1 MIRYIKLKNYKSL
14 VDFSVDFMKTKSNAK
29 NIVLIYGENGV
40 GKSNLATA
48 FYTLT
53 ETIGTMSSIELWK
66 KYLDDRES
74 ASEDEEVKSIFEDYL
89 KDNFKDTE
97 RIIKDSKTIGS
108 KENMVM
114 EFGFRT
120 DGKDGVYR
128 IEMNDDEI
136 VSERL
141 DFVLNKNQTNFFE
154 LSKENMYINPQIVND
169 KKYYNE
175 LKELLNQYW
184 GKHSFFAIISYEIND
199 KKKGYVKS
207 KISNNFFLTLSYFE
221 TLCTKVK
228 IGSKLEHGTLRLKHH
243 ILSQLS
249 KGKVPTEEEKE
260 LDKVEEF
267 INYFFTSMYSDIKR
281 VYYEKEI
288 KGDSIKYKLM
298 VSKMIYGEI
307 RDIEFK
313 RESTGTINLLDLLPF
328 LIAACEGQ
336 DVIIDELDTGI
347 HDILVYKILEN
358 ISQYITGQL
367 IITTHNTLLMDSEIP
382 KEDIYVFNVNKFAEK
397 ELIPINE
404 FNGRIHKN
412 INPQKKFLSG
422 MYGGIPFVSDID
434 FDEMIEKLK

>member
-29 NIVLIYGENGV
+29 NIILIYGENGV

-53 ETIGTMSSIELWK
+53 ETMETMSSIEMWK
-66 KYLDDRES
+66 KYLDDRQGES
-74 ASEDEEVKSIFEDYL
+74 KDGEFQHIFENYL

-97 RIIKDSKTIGS
+97 RIIKDAKTIDS

-114 EFGFRT
+114 EFGFQIK
-120 DGKDGVYR
+120 GKDGVYR

-136 VSERL
+136 VSEKL
-141 DFVLNKNQTNFFE
+141 DFILNKNQTNFFE
-154 LSKENMYINPQIVND
+154 LTKKKTYVNPQIIED

-175 LKELLNQYW
+175 IKNTLDKYW
-184 GKHSFFAIISYEIND
+184 GKHSFLAILSYEIED

-207 KISNNFFLTLSYFE
+207 KISKNFFSVLSYFKIIGV
-221 TLCTKVK
+221 KVK
-228 IGSKLEHGTLRLKHH
+228 IGKKAEQGTLRINYPMLGK
-243 ILSQLS
+243 LE
-249 KGKVPTEEEKE
+249 KGKISIKEEQE
-260 LDKVEEF
+260 LDKAEEF

-288 KGDSIKYKLM
+288 KEDSIKYRLKE
-298 VSKMIYGEI
+298 SKMIYGKL
-307 RDIEFK
+307 RDIDFK
-313 RESTGTINLLDLLPF
+313 KESTGTINLLGLIPF
-328 LIAACEGQ
+328 LIAACEGRV
-336 DVIIDELDTGI
+336 VIIDELDAGI

-358 ISQYITGQL
+358 ISQYIKGQL

-412 INPQKKFLSG
+412 VNPQKKFLSG